1 MDDRLQPGALYRRAG
16 EAVGLIRHGS
26 SGGSKPT
33 ELTSSIRGEGVC
45 GRVSGSSVGSGMA
58 TESFFKIEGLELICE

>member
-1 MDDRLQPGALYRRAG
+1 MDDRLQPGTLYRRAG
-16 EAVGLIRHGS
+16 EVVGLIRHGG

-45 GRVSGSSVGSGMA
+45 GRVSGSLVGSGMA
-58 TESFFKIEGLELICE
+58 TEGFLR